1 MNSNR
6 TVLVPGGG
14 GYVGARLVPE
24 LLKAG
29 YKVKVV
35 DIFWFGENVLD
46 EVKDNPN
53 LAIIKGDLRDRN
65 LVKQS
70 LKGVTDVI
78 HLACISNDPSADL
91 NSEFTK
97 SISFDA
103 VVMFVEE
110 AKKMPLQRFIY
121 AGSSS
126 VYGIK
131 DEPNVTE
138 DSLHEPLTLY
148 AKYKSETMPY
158 VLGLEEAGIAPV
170 VIHPGTLCGWS
181 PRQRLDL
188 TINIFTHLAWRN
200 KQITI
205 FGGDQLRPNLTLE
218 DQIELYLLLMQKKPE
233 EISGKV
239 WNVRNE
245 NYSVGEMA
253 KIVANMFEDVELIT
267 TPTVDNRSYHTNG
280 DKIKKDLQWE
290 PHHTIQDAVQQLRT
304 AFEDGRI
311 KDTTDPI
318 YYNVKLMGKLKLI

>member
-1 MNSNR
+1 MEVNVNSNR

-110 AKKMPLQRFIY
+110 AKR
-121 AGSSS
+121 
-126 VYGIK
+126 
-131 DEPNVTE
+131 
-138 DSLHEPLTLY
+138 
-148 AKYKSETMPY
+148 
-158 VLGLEEAGIAPV
+158 
-170 VIHPGTLCGWS
+170 C
-181 PRQRLDL
+181 R
-188 TINIFTHLAWRN
+188 
-200 KQITI
+200 
-205 FGGDQLRPNLTLE
+205 
-218 DQIELYLLLMQKKPE
+218 
-233 EISGKV
+233 
-239 WNVRNE
+239 
-245 NYSVGEMA
+245 YSVLFTLA
-253 KIVANMFEDVELIT
+253 V
-267 TPTVDNRSYHTNG
+267 
-280 DKIKKDLQWE
+280 LQYMGSRMN
-290 PHHTIQDAVQQLRT
+290 PMLP
-304 AFEDGRI
+304 RI
-311 KDTTDPI
+311 LFM
-318 YYNVKLMGKLKLI
+318 NH